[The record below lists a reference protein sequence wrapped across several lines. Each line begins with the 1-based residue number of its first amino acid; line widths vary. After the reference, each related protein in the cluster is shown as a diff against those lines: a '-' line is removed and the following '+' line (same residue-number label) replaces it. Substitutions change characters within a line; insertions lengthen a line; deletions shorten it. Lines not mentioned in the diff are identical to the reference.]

1 MKKLFCILV
10 FVFPFVA
17 FAQNQQP
24 AANSMESVRNMMG
37 ITKRTTTGIHH
48 EKYSGQFFKPQTPNK
63 GSLIQIFDSVYLW
76 QLDTSNNEWNIYLR
90 TIKMAY
96 DAHNNLTSC
105 ITQSWN
111 GSAWVNYYQYTY
123 TYDANNNQI
132 GKLYQEWNDNAW
144 VNYYQY
150 TYTYDAN
157 NNQTS
162 EIDQSWS
169 NSTWVNLNQ
178 YIYTY
183 NAGNKVTNGLS
194 QTWNGSAWVNY
205 IQYTYTYDANNNQTM
220 ELDQSWSNSTWV
232 NMWQNTNYYNVSNKL
247 TNSLWQRWNDSSWWN
262 YTLSTYTY
270 DTNTN
275 LTSES
280 EQSWNGSAW
289 WNYYQYTYTYD
300 ASNKQT
306 SELSQ
311 FWWDNA
317 WANSWE
323 QFSSYDANN
332 FTKSIVNINWD
343 ITGTEVTGS
352 DSTYYYF
359 HTVLGINDLKLQ
371 DTGITIYPNPAS
383 DQITVLA
390 PATQAKNQLSIINLN
405 GQEVLT
411 CQIIQPKTQ
420 IDISTLPVGVY
431 FIRVANDKTVEVGR
445 FVKEYKLKP
454 F

>member
-48 EKYSGQFFKPQTPNK
+48 EKYSGQFFKPQTPDK

-96 DAHNNLTSC
+96 DINNNLTFCKTQNWNGSAWVNNYQYTYTYDDHNNQTSK
-105 ITQSWN
+105 IYQSWN
-111 GSAWVNYYQYTY
+111 GSAWVNYDQYTYTYDDHNNQTSEIYQSWNGSNWMNVEEHINTYNVNNDLTGVSDEQWNGSAWVNYYQYIYTFDAKNNQTRELSQSWSNNTWVNMWQNISTYNAGNKLTNGLSQTWNGSVWENSTLSTYTYDANTNLISEIEQSWNGTAWVNYYQYTY
-123 TYDANNNQI
+123 TYDASNNQ
-132 GKLYQEWNDNAW
+132 A
-144 VNYYQY
+144 
-150 TYTYDAN
+150 T
-157 NNQTS
+157 
-162 EIDQSWS
+162 
-169 NSTWVNLNQ
+169 
-178 YIYTY
+178 
-183 NAGNKVTNGLS
+183 
-194 QTWNGSAWVNY
+194 
-205 IQYTYTYDANNNQTM
+205 
-220 ELDQSWSNSTWV
+220 
-232 NMWQNTNYYNVSNKL
+232 
-247 TNSLWQRWNDSSWWN
+247 
-262 YTLSTYTY
+262 
-270 DTNTN
+270 
-275 LTSES
+275 
-280 EQSWNGSAW
+280 
-289 WNYYQYTYTYD
+289 
-300 ASNKQT
+300 
-306 SELSQ
+306 ELSQ
-311 FWWDNA
+311 FWWNNV

-332 FTKSIVNINWD
+332 FRKSIVNINWD
-343 ITGTEVTGS
+343 ITGTVVTGS

-371 DTGITIYPNPAS
+371 DTGITIYPNPALT
-383 DQITVLA
+383 QITIGT
-390 PATQAKNQLSIINLN
+390 PTTTAKNQLSIINLN

-411 CQIIQPKTQ
+411 CQITQPKTQ

-445 FVKEYKLKP
+445 FVKE
-454 F
+454 